1 MQKVYGIIEK
11 IADIFNIMH
20 TKWSSSRCFHQ
31 QHLKDCKNPNG
42 TEFIM
47 TTALAA
53 PLAYNS
59 NIAYDQILPTIN
71 VNLRSRNWT
80 AYVDTGATV
89 NLVTQSLVMYLDLP
103 KTKISRQS
111 KSRGWGRGSTTDFQ
125 IYDYNIYS
133 RNKLSVSYRKRH
145 WRRHPTCNNALDRM
159 VGKFLSLSAKL
170 PSWVFGYRYTG
181 RPSWLLQDPGL

>member
-1 MQKVYGIIEK
+1 MQKVYDIIEK
-11 IADIFNIMH
+11 IADLFNIMH

-59 NIAYDQILPTIN
+59 NIVYDQILPTIN

-103 KTKISRQS
+103 KTKISRQI
-111 KSRGWGRGSTTDFQ
+111 Q
-125 IYDYNIYS
+125 ITG
-133 RNKLSVSYRKRH
+133 VGARK
-145 WRRHPTCNNALDRM
+145 C
-159 VGKFLSLSAKL
+159 
-170 PSWVFGYRYTG
+170 Y
-181 RPSWLLQDPGL
+181 

>member
-1 MQKVYGIIEK
+1 MTISVRGGEGDFNIILKSLDQLKLPTKIMQKVYDTIEK
-11 IADIFNIMH
+11 ITDLFNIMH

-59 NIAYDQILPTIN
+59 NIVYDQILPTIN

-103 KTKISRQS
+103 KTKISRHI
-111 KSRGWGRGSTTDFQ
+111 Q
-125 IYDYNIYS
+125 ITG
-133 RNKLSVSYRKRH
+133 VGARK
-145 WRRHPTCNNALDRM
+145 
-159 VGKFLSLSAKL
+159 
-170 PSWVFGYRYTG
+170 YY
-181 RPSWLLQDPGL
+181 